1 MRWYGVVATAVTL
14 LLSPVGAIFADEAYH
29 VDFHH
34 ALLGSPHSHTTFF
47 QKPHASTNA
56 SLLYTVSD
64 KAVLGAINPRDGSLL
79 WRQALAGTPI
89 DNTSASY
96 LVAGA
101 DGQLVTGHGRTI
113 ACWDASDGRL
123 IWDYTTP
130 EDSTVG
136 GLLAIPTQEAGIAGV
151 TQDFLVLAV
160 STDVA
165 AHTTVARIAGDGSAE
180 RWQHVDR
187 SSGLGTAASIA
198 ASDEHIFYVTKAS
211 GLLTSSKATIVT
223 LDRTTGKDVTS
234 TSAPLE
240 LEVLISSGNLV
251 SATCTSWPFLI
262 SHDKSFK
269 AFKFSLLDNPKIST
283 ATLDGKGE
291 EIQDITVVYPCGT
304 TTSHFLIHIKGQTRE
319 WAEVYHVNTKTAEIK
334 KAYSLQATEEA
345 SVFAAGSIDANVF
358 FTRSTETEV
367 SLYSSES
374 HGQLGRWQKPH
385 TKKYLGNSRAHA
397 TAEIVSR
404 GKASYAVRVAEF
416 SSSGHWSLIRNG
428 ELQWTR
434 PELLAYATIAAW
446 DVNGVQGATEELGKE
461 VLSNPL
467 TAYIHR
473 VTRHLQDLS
482 HLPAYVQQLSKTML
496 TTSPEGEAFSRQS
509 LVGSKAAVLGTS
521 RNEIIAIAAT
531 VPGNVLWQADVS
543 KHARPG
549 VNMTSIAFDGGRVST
564 YLSDGSLVALSGKDG
579 SLIEYKAGTTPLS
592 QLVQL
597 PGSPAPAVI
606 KVGADGVPRPA
617 TDFAPN
623 TASEGNVIV
632 TISNDGKAFGWTIGQ
647 SVEKTWTLSPA
658 PGTKIISAA
667 SPAEHDPVASIGRV
681 LGDRNV
687 LYKYLNPNIAL
698 LIAASTSG
706 TLTTYLVDAVTGA
719 VLHISTHTGV
729 TSLTSIPAIVSE
741 NWFAYTFTSFD
752 RVTGALS
759 TQLIISELYESAI
772 PNDRG
777 MLNNLPSNYS
787 SFSADA
793 AAVRPHVIS
802 RSFTL
807 AEPISKL
814 SVSQTAQGITS
825 RQILAFLP
833 NSNAI
838 VGLPREILDPRRPTD
853 RDANATE
860 REEGLVRYS
869 PELPL
874 DPKMF
879 LTHAREVMGIEHI
892 MSTPSL
898 LESTS
903 MVFAFGHDVFGT
915 AVTPSMAFDVLGKGF
930 NKAQLVL
937 TVVALGL
944 GTLALRPL
952 VRSRSVEGRW
962 KI

>member
-1 MRWYGVVATAVTL
+1 MRWYGVVATTVTL
-14 LLSPVGAIFADEAYH
+14 LLSPAAAIFADEAYH

-34 ALLGSPHSHTTFF
+34 ALLGSPQSHTTFF

-64 KAVLGAINPRDGSLL
+64 KAVLGAVNPRDGSLL

-89 DNTSASY
+89 DNVSVSY

-101 DGQLVTGHGRTI
+101 DGQLVTGYGRTVSS
-113 ACWDASDGRL
+113 WDASDGKL
-123 IWDYTTP
+123 VWDYTIP
-130 EDSTVG
+130 EDTKVG

-160 STDVA
+160 PTNA
-165 AHTTVARIAGDGSAE
+165 ATHTTVARIAGDGSAA

-187 SSGLGTAASIA
+187 SSGPGTTASIA
-198 ASDEHIFYVTKAS
+198 ASNEHIFYVTKAS
-211 GLLTSSKATIVT
+211 GLLTSNKATIVT
-223 LDRTTGKDVTS
+223 LDRTTGKDVGS
-234 TSAPLE
+234 TSAALE
-240 LEVLISSGNLV
+240 SEVLESSGNLV
-251 SATCTSWPFLI
+251 TATCTSWPFLI
-262 SHDKSFK
+262 SNDKSFK
-269 AFKFSLLDNPKIST
+269 SFKFSLLDNPKIST
-283 ATLDGKGE
+283 VTLDGKGE
-291 EIQDITVVYPCGT
+291 EIQDITVVHPCGST
-304 TTSHFLIHIKGQTRE
+304 ASHFLLHFKGQTRE
-319 WAEVYHVNTKTAEIK
+319 WAEVYHVNTKTAEVK
-334 KAYSLQATEEA
+334 KAYSLQATAEA

-358 FTRSTETEV
+358 FTRSTDTEV

-374 HGQLGRWQKPH
+374 HGQLGRWPKPH
-385 TKKYLGNSRAHA
+385 GKNNRGSSRAHA

-416 SSSGHWSLIRNG
+416 SSSGQWSLVRNG

-434 PELLAYATIAAW
+434 PEFLAYANIAAW
-446 DVNGVQGATEELGKE
+446 DANGVEGATEELIKE
-461 VLSNPL
+461 ASSNPL

-473 VTRHLQDLS
+473 VIRHLHDLS
-482 HLPAYVQQLSKTML
+482 TLPAYLQQLPKTMFSGSL
-496 TTSPEGEAFSRQS
+496 DGDVLSRQS
-509 LVGSKAAVLGTS
+509 LVGSKVAVLGTS
-521 RNEIIAIAAT
+521 RKEILAIDAT
-531 VPGNVLWQADVS
+531 VPGNVLWQVDVS
-543 KHARPG
+543 KHVPAG
-549 VNMTSIAFDGGRVST
+549 VNMSSIAFDGGRVST
-564 YLSDGSLVALSGKDG
+564 YLSDGSLIVLNGKDG
-579 SLIEYKAGTTPLS
+579 SLIEYKTGSIPLS

-597 PGSPAPAVI
+597 PGSPAPTMI
-606 KVGADGVPRPA
+606 KVGADGVPHPA

-623 TASEGNVIV
+623 TASEGNVVV
-632 TISNDGKAFGWTIGQ
+632 TISDDGKAFGWTIGQ
-647 SVEKTWTLSPA
+647 SVDKTWTLSPA
-658 PGTKIISAA
+658 PGMKIISAA

-698 LIAASTSG
+698 LIATSASG
-706 TLTTYLVDAVTGA
+706 TLTTYVVDSVTGA
-719 VLHISTHTGV
+719 VLHTSTHVGV

-759 TQLIISELYESAI
+759 TQLIISELYESAT

-793 AAVRPHVIS
+793 AAARPHVIS
-802 RSFTL
+802 QSFTI

-838 VGLPREILDPRRPTD
+838 AGLPREILDPRRPTD

-879 LTHAREVMGIEHI
+879 LTHAREVMGIKYI

-915 AVTPSMAFDVLGKGF
+915 TVTPSMAFDVLGKGF

-962 KI
+962 KM